1 MRLVDCRRCGSKEM
15 IEESGYVI
23 CAYCRSKFVPQAD
36 DVPPMESTIGL
47 VSDIERLLTMC
58 RDEPH
63 NRRRY
68 ASLVLDMD
76 PTNAEARRYL

>member
-1 MRLVDCRRCGSKEM
+1 MRVVDCRRCGSKEL
-15 IEESGYVI
+15 IEEDGFIV
-23 CAYCRSKFVPQAD
+23 CTYCQSKFVPQSD
-36 DVPPMESTIGL
+36 DLRPMESTIGI

-58 RDEPH
+58 RAEPH
-63 NRRRY
+63 NQRRY